1 VAGEVK
7 DIKERMILL
16 NDEIPRESFYNSKD
30 GQKSGEKRGKK
41 KKHEGNRSFMFKKK
55 NLNFSA
61 RPSCEKRRKFSKVR
75 QQQRQQLLCVVIHN
89 RKKRGGRFN

>member
-41 KKHEGNRSFMFKKK
+41 KKHE
-55 NLNFSA
+55 
-61 RPSCEKRRKFSKVR
+61 
-75 QQQRQQLLCVVIHN
+75 
-89 RKKRGGRFN
+89 